1 MIWASGPPP
10 TLWLEKTTL
19 ISMIWARCRQRAPLW
34 NGPLTR
40 ENYTHKYD
48 LTSVHAAGT
57 PVNWPKDSQKHDLDP
72 LADKKWFLKSQVG
85 YAVVKTTLKS
95 IKWPVYMDHVHL
107 WIGQKTHKNTI
118 SILLQIK
125 SDSSQV
131 KLAMQLGKL
140 RSKVSNDQCLW
151 IDQRIISQK

>member
-1 MIWASGPPP
+1 MI
-10 TLWLEKTTL
+10 
-19 ISMIWARCRQRAPLW
+19 
-34 NGPLTR
+34 
-40 ENYTHKYD
+40 
-48 LTSVHAAGT
+48 
-57 PVNWPKDSQKHDLDP
+57 
-72 LADKKWFLKSQVG
+72 
-85 YAVVKTTLKS
+85 
-95 IKWPVYMDHVHL
+95 HVHL

-151 IDQRIISQK
+151 IDQRILKNRSLHNEEGMYDMGISGGDYDED